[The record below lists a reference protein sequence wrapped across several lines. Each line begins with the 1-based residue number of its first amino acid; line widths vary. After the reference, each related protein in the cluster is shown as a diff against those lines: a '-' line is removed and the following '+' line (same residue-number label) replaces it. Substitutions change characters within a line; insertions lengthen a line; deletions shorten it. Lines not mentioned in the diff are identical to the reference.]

1 MYFYIINNNLMKEKE
16 KHWEIIYE
24 TKKLNEV
31 SWFQKKPLTSLS
43 LIESSDINKSSEIID
58 IGCGKSFLIDNLLE
72 KKYSKISL
80 LDISNIALKE
90 VEKRTNNYENSG
102 RFYNVDILDFKS
114 NTSFDLWHDR
124 AVFHFLTKKEEI
136 IIEII
141 EELKVITSA
150 DEDLILGISASRN
163 GEFDQAIDYF
173 YSSIL
178 KNPNNATTH
187 YFLGKSLIRIGL
199 DSEAEKKYRKALEL
213 NPSYSEVYNSLGL
226 LYSSQGSFDEAIDS
240 YTEAISLNQNYSS
253 PYINRGLIFYNLGS
267 YQKALFDFTRA
278 LEIEPKSSV
287 ALINRANVYSAMG
300 AKEAVC
306 EDLNKLC
313 SLGNCTSLDNLK
325 DSGYCKY

>member
-102 RFYNVDILDFKS
+102 RFYNVDILNFKS

-124 AVFHFLTKKEEI
+124 AVFHFLTKNEEI
-136 IIEII
+136 D
-141 EELKVITSA
+141 K
-150 DEDLILGISASRN
+150 
-163 GEFDQAIDYF
+163 
-173 YSSIL
+173 
-178 KNPNNATTH
+178 
-187 YFLGKSLIRIGL
+187 
-199 DSEAEKKYRKALEL
+199 
-213 NPSYSEVYNSLGL
+213 
-226 LYSSQGSFDEAIDS
+226 
-240 YTEAISLNQNYSS
+240 
-253 PYINRGLIFYNLGS
+253 YINICEKNINKEGILIIGTFSENGPVKCS
-267 YQKALFDFTRA
+267 G
-278 LEIEPKSSV
+278 LEISRYSV
-287 ALINRANVYSAMG
+287 KNLQSLFCNSFELV
-300 AKEAVC
+300 
-306 EDLNKLC
+306 DQLNT
-313 SLGNCTSLDNLK
+313 NHTTPFETIQNFNF
-325 DSGYCKY
+325 CKFKKIK